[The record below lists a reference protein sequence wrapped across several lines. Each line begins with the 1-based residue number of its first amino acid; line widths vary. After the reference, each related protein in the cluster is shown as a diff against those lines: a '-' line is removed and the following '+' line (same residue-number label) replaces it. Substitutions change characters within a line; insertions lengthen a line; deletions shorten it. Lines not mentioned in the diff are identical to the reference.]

1 MQLKLMRENP
11 ESLDEAVRLACQWE
25 MIEAAQRTLQK
36 ERIAVAEALEL
47 SERDRNTMA
56 LAAQRTKGPSGR
68 GAEDISKQLDESEKE
83 IKRLSELTDKLRKE
97 LGNLHVGEPQP
108 FRGQGR
114 RRIVCW
120 TCGQAGHTKRFCTR
134 RKKQSPAGTA
144 AVSSALIVIMGVF
157 PAARLQ
163 CWWIRDRG

>member
-1 MQLKLMRENP
+1 
-11 ESLDEAVRLACQWE
+11 
-25 MIEAAQRTLQK
+25 
-36 ERIAVAEALEL
+36 
-47 SERDRNTMA
+47 MA
-56 LAAQRTKGPSGR
+56 LAAQRTRGPSGR

-144 AVSSALIVIMGVF
+144 AVSSALLVNGRISGRKTRMLHGGYGIGGDVGWGEGVEGTGLISKWKCSTGR
-157 PAARLQ
+157 A
-163 CWWIRDRG
+163 C